1 MNFRLTVITLV
12 LLLAGC
18 TVNVKPIYND
28 KEQAKAEA
36 AVIIFHNLHNE
47 RRFEEIFAGL
57 DKQLA
62 QSKEEFT
69 TAATEAFNQWG
80 KLQTARL
87 DQAQVFPSNPIQVK
101 MLYKSTFEK
110 GNAQEWFTWNIYGD
124 DVRLFDYR
132 VTAGWDK

>member
-1 MNFRLTVITLV
+1 MNHKLTVVTLV

-18 TVNVKPIYND
+18 TFNVKPIYND

-36 AVIIFHNLHNE
+36 AVTIFHKLHNE

-57 DKQLA
+57 DKQLT
-62 QSKEEFT
+62 QSKEEFMS
-69 TAATEAFNQWG
+69 AATEAFNQWG

-87 DQAQVFPSNPIQVK
+87 DQAQVFPSKPIQVK